1 MDSEISASYGLLLAW
16 RAKSAGRAAAA
27 ATAGTRSDV
36 PVAAI
41 ATVYC
46 VWLLYA
52 AGWKYLLLSALLYAP
67 GAAIYLLAKKQRAQR
82 PFATR
87 ELAVLAALLVL
98 ALAAGYGLAVG
109 SLTL

>member
-1 MDSEISASYGLLLAW
+1 M
-16 RAKSAGRAAAA
+16 
-27 ATAGTRSDV
+27 
-36 PVAAI
+36 
-41 ATVYC
+41 
-46 VWLLYA
+46 WLLYA

-82 PFATR
+82 PFSPFSSFAPR
-87 ELAVLAALLVL
+87 ELAVLGALLVL